1 MRMSANGNCYR
12 LDSHMASTGNRG
24 GGRRSKGDRRLVGSR
39 MPIPDADKLAAVAEA
54 YGMTVSDYVATLV
67 KAHLST
73 VELDQITNQ
82 EALPIAKAS

>member
-1 MRMSANGNCYR
+1 
-12 LDSHMASTGNRG
+12 MASTGNRG

-39 MPIPDADKLAAVAEA
+39 MLVPDAEKLAAVAEA
-54 YGMTVSDYVATLV
+54 SGTTVSDYVATLV

-73 VELDQITNQ
+73 VDLDHITSQ

>member
-1 MRMSANGNCYR
+1 
-12 LDSHMASTGNRG
+12 MASTGNRG

-39 MPIPDADKLAAVAEA
+39 MPTPDADKLAAVAEA
-54 YGMTVSDYVATLV
+54 YGMSVSDYVAVLV

-82 EALPIAKAS
+82 GALPIAKAS